1 MNMAIIFNVPDALPA
16 FNDFL
21 VCIFVP
27 VLDRYVFPAILRK
40 WPGSL
45 TPLRKIGAGI
55 ACTALSFVCVALV
68 QTAIENS
75 PSLVSVA
82 WQTPQ

>member
-1 MNMAIIFNVPDALPA
+1 MNMAIIFSVPDALPA

-27 VLDRYVFPAILRK
+27 LLDRYVFPAILRK

>member
-27 VLDRYVFPAILRK
+27 LLDRYVFPAILRK

>member
-1 MNMAIIFNVPDALPA
+1 MDMAIIFNVPDALPA
-16 FNDFL
+16 FNDLL
-21 VCIFVP
+21 VCMIVP
-27 VLDRYVFPAILRK
+27 ALDRYIFPAILRK
-40 WPGSL
+40 RPGSL

-75 PSLVSVA
+75 PSLISVG
-82 WQTPQ
+82 WQVPQ

>member
-1 MNMAIIFNVPDALPA
+1 MDMAIIFNIPDALPA

-21 VCIFVP
+21 VCLFVP
-27 VLDRYVFPAILRK
+27 VLDRYIFPAILRK
-40 WPGSL
+40 FPGSL

-55 ACTALSFVCVALV
+55 VCTALSFVCVALV

-75 PSLVSVA
+75 SVLISVG
-82 WQTPQ
+82 WQVPQ